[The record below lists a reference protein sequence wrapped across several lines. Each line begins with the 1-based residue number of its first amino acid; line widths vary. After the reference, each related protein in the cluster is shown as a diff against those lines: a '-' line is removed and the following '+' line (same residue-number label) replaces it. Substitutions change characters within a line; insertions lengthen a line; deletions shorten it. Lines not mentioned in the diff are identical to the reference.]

1 MIFKWQNKY
10 IYLKPFTDFWNS
22 KDQKCK
28 GLELIWKRR
37 CCLKKS
43 STNLSL
49 LLYSKNNKLLIT
61 RIWLATFKDNVPY
74 FNFWTISNKITIV
87 MVSSVTFLQFSNS
100 RICVH
105 TRSSTYISN
114 CWSKK
119 LQFAISGRLDKVLND
134 RIYCEIS
141 KANQVFVFAVDALHL

>member
-1 MIFKWQNKY
+1 MKY
-10 IYLKPFTDFWNS
+10 CGNYSNLIQFLNS
-22 KDQKCK
+22 KKNSF
-28 GLELIWKRR
+28 RR
-37 CCLKKS
+37 NYMRK
-43 STNLSL
+43 
-49 LLYSKNNKLLIT
+49 YGSKNNKLLIT
-61 RIWLATFKDNVPY
+61 RIWSATFKDNVPY